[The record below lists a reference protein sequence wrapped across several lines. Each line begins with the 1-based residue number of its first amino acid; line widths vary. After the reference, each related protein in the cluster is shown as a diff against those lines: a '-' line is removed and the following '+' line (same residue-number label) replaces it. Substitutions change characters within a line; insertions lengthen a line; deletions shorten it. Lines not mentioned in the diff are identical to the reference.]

1 MGDRAPGRG
10 VSTGIGHRQEFG
22 RCQGLPGQSSHE
34 ASHLIKEGNGR
45 QQIRPAYMGSK
56 GGRPGRRCSR
66 AWARRRSWQWRAGP
80 GGASRR
86 PPPAGGPGP
95 PADQGEGFPH
105 RLPGRA
111 GGHRHPAGA
120 RHRAREPLRNVAAAY
135 VHYNNPAG
143 ASFEATK
150 VRPAAPIT
158 EPLPPVTGTLRSRNV
173 LGAGDGDPTA
183 PPGAGGPIAHGAALR
198 GEGPAPPAGRV
209 PGSAPMGDTVGG
221 KPRRCFSPD
230 TNSRHHLYVARTRMG
245 SPP

>member
-66 AWARRRSWQWRAGP
+66 GWAWRRIKKAPSGGRS
-80 GGASRR
+80 
-86 PPPAGGPGP
+86 GP
-95 PADQGEGFPH
+95 PADQGEGFQH

-120 RHRAREPLRNVAAAY
+120 RHRAAGQGTATQRGRSLRPLQQPRRDQLRGDQGPPRCP
-135 VHYNNPAG
+135 H
-143 ASFEATK
+143 S
-150 VRPAAPIT
+150 

-198 GEGPAPPAGRV
+198 GEGPAPGRE
-209 PGSAPMGDTVGG
+209 G
-221 KPRRCFSPD
+221 PR
-230 TNSRHHLYVARTRMG
+230 
-245 SPP
+245 